1 MNPTNPA
8 QHRKAI
14 WMLLLGNL
22 LWGVSFPLIK
32 SLVLLHGRLVPGSS
46 PWFITA
52 VTLFPRFALGT
63 LVLGAVTWGARRTLT
78 RSEWRQGLGLGAFAM
93 AGMAF
98 QNDGLQFTSA
108 STSAFLTQL
117 YAIMIPI
124 CLALRWRRSPPRL
137 VWVCGLLALAGM
149 AVLAR
154 LDWRDLKLGRGE
166 LETLISSFFFMGQI
180 LWLGRGEFVGNR
192 ALPVTT
198 IMFGVLAAASGVMAA
213 GLAPP
218 GTDLRPL
225 LASGPWLGFTLILTT
240 LCTLAAFTIMNKWQ
254 PFISTTEAGLL
265 YCSEPVFT
273 SVLALFVPAW
283 FSQWG
288 GLQYPNEL
296 ASVNLLLG
304 GGLITL
310 ANVLI
315 QLQPAQPKVAS
326 A

>member
-1 MNPTNPA
+1 
-8 QHRKAI
+8 
-14 WMLLLGNL
+14 MLLLGNL

-32 SLVLLHGRLVPGSS
+32 SLVLLHEQLVPGSS

-52 VTLFPRFALGT
+52 ATLFPRFALGA
-63 LVLGAVTWGARRTLT
+63 LVLGAVSWRALRTLT

-93 AGMAF
+93 AGMTF

-108 STSAFLTQL
+108 STSAFLTQF
-117 YAIMIPI
+117 YAIMIPVY
-124 CLALRWRRSPPRL
+124 LALRWRRSPPWM
-137 VWVCGLLALAGM
+137 VWVCGVLALAGM

-154 LDWRDLKLGRGE
+154 LDWHDLKLGRGE
-166 LETLISSFFFMGQI
+166 LETLISSVFFMGQI
-180 LWLGRGEFVGNR
+180 LWLGRPEFTRNR
-192 ALPVTT
+192 ALPVTA
-198 IMFGVLAAASGVMAA
+198 IMFGVLAVASGVMAA

-218 GTDLRPL
+218 GADVRPL
-225 LASGPWLGFTLILTT
+225 LASGPWLGFTLILTA

-273 SVLALFVPAW
+273 SLLALVLPAW
-283 FSQWG
+283 FSLWG
-288 GLQYPNEL
+288 EFQYPNEHATL
-296 ASVNLLLG
+296 NLLLG

>member
-1 MNPTNPA
+1 MNPVTPA
-8 QHRKAI
+8 QHRQAI

-32 SLVLLHGRLVPGSS
+32 SLVLLHGRLVPGSGS
-46 PWFITA
+46 WFITA
-52 VTLFPRFALGT
+52 STLFPRFVLGT
-63 LVLGAVTWGARRTLT
+63 LVLGAVSWRAWRTLT

-108 STSAFLTQL
+108 STSAFLTQF

-124 CLALRWRRSPPRL
+124 YLALRWRRSPPWM
-137 VWVCGLLALAGM
+137 VWLCGVLALAGM

-154 LDWRDLKLGRGE
+154 LDWHDLKLGRGE
-166 LETLISSFFFMGQI
+166 LETLISSVFFMGQI
-180 LWLGRGEFVGNR
+180 LWLGRPDFAGNR
-192 ALPVTT
+192 ALPVTG
-198 IMFGVLAAASGVMAA
+198 IMFAVLAAASGLMAA
-213 GLAPP
+213 GLAPA
-218 GTDLRPL
+218 GADLRPL
-225 LASGPWLGFTLILTT
+225 LASGPWLGCTLILTV
-240 LCTLAAFTIMNKWQ
+240 LCTLAAFTIMNRWQ

-273 SVLALFVPAW
+273 SLLALVLPAW
-283 FSQWG
+283 LSLWG
-288 GLQYPNEL
+288 GFSYANET

-315 QLQPAQPKVAS
+315 QLQPARAEARPA
-326 A
+326 